1 MLFHWFDI
9 ITLIMICIFIFG
21 FVFNMPFIFIQ
32 INFLIKVLI
41 AIYLM
46 YKFNGFREKVT
57 FTMLDKKICFSA
69 GFYIFIFSFADVIN
83 SYFILLRTILFD
95 TYTSLETIK
104 NKIENAIIKT
114 YDINNVVPKTS
125 I

>member
-104 NKIENAIIKT
+104 NKIENAIIKS

>member
-21 FVFNMPFIFIQ
+21 FVFNMPSIFIQ

-57 FTMLDKKICFSA
+57 FTTLDKKICFSA

-83 SYFILLRTILFD
+83 SYFILLRTILFN
-95 TYTSLETIK
+95 TYTSLETVK

>member
-21 FVFNMPFIFIQ
+21 FVFNMPSIFIQ

-46 YKFNGFREKVT
+46 YKFNGFREKVI
-57 FTMLDKKICFSA
+57 FTTLDKKICFSA

-83 SYFILLRTILFD
+83 SYFIFLRTILFD
-95 TYTSLETIK
+95 TSLETVK

-114 YDINNVVPKTS
+114 YNINNVVPKTS

>member
-46 YKFNGFREKVT
+46 YKFNDFREKVI
-57 FTMLDKKICFSA
+57 FTTLDKKICFSA

-83 SYFILLRTILFD
+83 SYFVRLRTILFN

-104 NKIENAIIKT
+104 NKIENAIIKS